1 MGQKIKHSIFIAF
14 LAVLLLLPA
23 GLAEAARERILSYD
37 ADIKI
42 NADASVTV
50 TEIIQ
55 VESTGN
61 QIRRGIY
68 RDIPTIYKDSKG
80 NRVRVDFTLLS
91 VLRDGKSEPYKT
103 EGFSNGIRI
112 RIGQENVFLAPGQ
125 YTYTIKYK
133 VKRVLG
139 FFADHDELYWNVTG
153 NGWDF
158 AIDAASAR
166 VTLPPGAPASD
177 IKVAAY
183 TGRAGE
189 TGSDY
194 LTEAKAD
201 GVEFASTRA
210 LAAKE
215 GLTIVVG
222 WPKGYVEEPSSKQ
235 KFLWFLKDNLGIL
248 LSLLAL
254 ILVPLWYVYAW
265 NKVGRDPGK
274 GVIFPRYTPPEGF
287 SPAAIRYIRRMGY
300 DDKAFTAAI
309 INLAVQGRLIIR
321 QEGKRKY
328 ILVNTH
334 AQAAGSP
341 EEDLLHSKLF
351 AKGDTLE
358 LDNANH
364 QIFSTAGLNLHKN
377 LTAAYKGKY
386 FKTNTSWLS
395 PGILMGIIL
404 LAFSLILTVNYGN
417 AFGMLLLIISALAFI
432 VISAVFG
439 KLLKAP
445 TLAGRALMDE
455 IEGFKMFL
463 EVAEKDYLQWS
474 APPERT
480 PELFEKYLPY
490 ALALGV
496 DQQWAEKFSSILAA
510 ASDAGQGYR
519 PAWYQGHH
527 YTGFSAASFASN
539 LNSSFNSSIAAAKTA
554 PGSSSGFSGGSSGGG
569 GGGGG
574 GGGW

>member
-1 MGQKIKHSIFIAF
+1 MGRKIKHRLFLAF
-14 LAVLLLLPA
+14 LALLLLLPA
-23 GLAEAARERILSYD
+23 GLAQAAQERILSYD
-37 ADIKI
+37 TDIAI
-42 NADASVTV
+42 HADASVTV

-55 VESTGN
+55 VESAGN

-68 RDIPTIYKDSKG
+68 RDIPTTYKDSKG
-80 NRVRVDFTLLS
+80 NRVRVDFSLLA
-91 VLRDGKSEPYKT
+91 VLRNGNPEPYNT
-103 EGFSNGIRI
+103 ERLANGIRI

-139 FFADHDELYWNVTG
+139 FFAEHDELYWNVTG

-158 AIDAASAR
+158 AIDAASAA
-166 VTLPPGAPASD
+166 VTLPMGAPASD
-177 IKVAAY
+177 IKIAAY

-194 LTEAKAD
+194 LAVATAD
-201 GVEFASTRA
+201 GIKFSTTRA
-210 LAAKE
+210 LAPRE

-222 WPKGYVEEPSSKQ
+222 WPKGYVAEPSSKQ
-235 KFLWFLKDNLGIL
+235 KLLWFLKDNLGIL
-248 LSLLAL
+248 FCLLAL
-254 ILVPLWYVYAW
+254 ILLPLWYLYAW
-265 NKVGRDPGK
+265 NKVGRDPRK

-287 SPAAIRYIRRMGY
+287 SPAALRYTRRMGY

-321 QEGKRKY
+321 QEGKRKFS
-328 ILVNTH
+328 LVNTGV
-334 AQAAGSP
+334 QAAGSP
-341 EEDLLHSKLF
+341 EEDMLHTRLF
-351 AKGDTLE
+351 SKGDTLE

-364 QIFSTAGLNLHKN
+364 TIFSTAGLHLQKQ
-377 LTAAYKGKY
+377 LGAAYKDKY
-386 FKTNTSWLS
+386 FKSNTSWLLL
-395 PGILMGIIL
+395 GILMGFIL
-404 LAFSLILTVNYGN
+404 LALSMIFTVLYGGVW
-417 AFGMLLLIISALAFI
+417 GMLLLIISALGVI

-445 TLAGRALMDE
+445 TLEGRALMDE

-480 PELFEKYLPY
+480 PELFEKYLPH

-510 ASDAGQGYR
+510 ASEAGQGYR
-519 PAWYQGHH
+519 PIWYQGHY

-539 LNSSFNSSIAAAKTA
+539 LNSSFNNSIAAAKTA